1 LTTVFA
7 VEERAMSVSAKAVKI
22 PGPGHPI
29 TIEPNA
35 RRIVVSFGG
44 RIIADTKRAL
54 TLREAAIPPVQY
66 IPREDVDMALLERT
80 SQATYCPFKGDASY
94 YSIRAVGRLSENA
107 IWTYETPYEAVAA
120 IKDHLAFYPSRV
132 DSIEEKG

>member
-1 LTTVFA
+1 
-7 VEERAMSVSAKAVKI
+7 MSVSAGKVKKI

-29 TIEPNA
+29 TIEPNT
-35 RRIVVSFGG
+35 RRVVVSFGG
-44 RIIADTKRAL
+44 RVIAGTKRAL

-80 SQATYCPFKGDASY
+80 SHATYCPFKGDASY
-94 YSIRAVGRLSENA
+94 YSIRAGDRLSENA
-107 IWTYETPYEAVAA
+107 IWTYETPYEAVTA

-132 DSIEEKG
+132 DSIEEQT